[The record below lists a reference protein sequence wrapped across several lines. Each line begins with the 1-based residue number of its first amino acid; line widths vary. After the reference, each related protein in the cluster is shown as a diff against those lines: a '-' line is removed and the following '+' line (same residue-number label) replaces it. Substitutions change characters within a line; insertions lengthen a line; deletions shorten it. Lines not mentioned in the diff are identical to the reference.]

1 MQVEIWS
8 DVVCP
13 WCYIGKRRFETAVAS
28 FGHPVEV
35 VWRSFELSPDAPA
48 VREGSYVERI
58 ARKYGI
64 AVEQAAAQHRRITDL
79 ARAEGL
85 DYQLERARSGR
96 SFDAHRLLHL
106 ALERGVQDA
115 VKERLLAGYL
125 QEGVA
130 IGLAEELAPLAVS
143 AGLDADEVRALLDG
157 DAYGDAVRADE
168 ARALE
173 IGITG
178 VPFFLVDGRFPI
190 AGAQSPETM
199 LAVLTRAWP
208 RRTPRAGDER
218 AG

>member
-1 MQVEIWS
+1 MS
-8 DVVCP
+8 VVLHR
-13 WCYIGKRRFETAVAS
+13 RRFESAVAR

-35 VWRSFELSPDAPA
+35 VWRSFELYPDAPA
-48 VREGSYVERI
+48 VRDGSYVERI

-64 AVEQAAAQHRRITDL
+64 SVEQAAAQHQRITDL

-85 DYQLERARSGR
+85 DYQLVRARSGR

-115 VKERLLAGYL
+115 VKERVLAGYL

-130 IGLAEELAPLAVS
+130 IGLAEELAVS
-143 AGLDADEVRALLDG
+143 AGLDADEVRAVLAG

-178 VPFFLVDGRFPI
+178 VQFFLVDGRFPI

-199 LAVLTRAWP
+199 LAVLTRAWQ
-208 RRTPRAGDER
+208 RRTPQAADER

>member
-1 MQVEIWS
+1 VQVEIWS

-13 WCYIGKRRFETAVAS
+13 WCYIGKRRFESAVAR

-35 VWRSFELSPDAPA
+35 VWRSFELYPDAPA
-48 VREGSYVERI
+48 VRDGSYVERI

-64 AVEQAAAQHRRITDL
+64 TVEQAATQHQRITDL

-115 VKERLLAGYL
+115 VKERVLAGYL

-143 AGLDADEVRALLDG
+143 AGLDAGEVRAVLAS

-199 LAVLTRAWP
+199 LAVLTRAWQ
-208 RRTPRAGDER
+208 RRTRQAADER

>member
-13 WCYIGKRRFETAVAS
+13 WCYIGKRRFETAVAR
-28 FGHPVEV
+28 FDHPVEV
-35 VWRSFELSPDAPA
+35 VWRSFELAPDAPP
-48 VREGSYVERI
+48 VRDGSYVERI

-64 AVEQAAAQHRRITDL
+64 AVEQAESQHQRITDL

-85 DYQLERARSGR
+85 DYHLEHARWGR

-106 ALERGVQDA
+106 AEERGVQDA
-115 VKERLLAGYL
+115 VKERFLAGYL
-125 QEGVA
+125 EAGVA
-130 IGLAEELAPLAVS
+130 IGLAEELGPLAVS
-143 AGLDADEVRALLDG
+143 GGLDADDVQAVLAGNE
-157 DAYGDAVRADE
+157 YGDAVRADE
-168 ARALE
+168 ERALDM
-173 IGITG
+173 GITG

-199 LAVLTRAWP
+199 LMVLERAWD
-208 RRTPRAGDER
+208 RRTTQAGDER